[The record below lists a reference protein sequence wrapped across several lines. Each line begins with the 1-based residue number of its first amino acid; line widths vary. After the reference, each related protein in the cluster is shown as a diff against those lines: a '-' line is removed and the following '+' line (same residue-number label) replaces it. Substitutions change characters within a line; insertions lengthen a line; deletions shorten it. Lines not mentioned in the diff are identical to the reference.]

1 MKIHVLMSGP
11 IRPSLGYVIDNVKRI
26 KELFGD
32 VVTHLAYWDTR
43 SEDDARQLRE
53 AFDHV
58 YVLEEPTAQEIFEKV
73 SARTQQQTEM
83 KTLEHWTIGMYKMF
97 YGLRCLVE
105 RCDIES
111 RDIVIRM
118 RTDLWIDS
126 VKNAQGL
133 LNTVKEKSYLF
144 CPRES
149 GWRSCDWFSISTY
162 NTFAKV
168 WFYPTDSE
176 YNEFLQK
183 TRCAETMITDKL
195 RLHKLHKVDINPLV
209 KLGICRKYT
218 DGDPQVDYR

>member
-1 MKIHVLMSGP
+1 
-11 IRPSLGYVIDNVKRI
+11 VIDNVKRV
-26 KELFGD
+26 KDLFGE
-32 VVTHLAYWDTR
+32 VTVHLAYWDTKN
-43 SEDDARQLRE
+43 EDEERLLHSV
-53 AFDHV
+53 FDHV
-58 YVLEEPTAQEIFEKV
+58 YKMQEPTDAEIFQRV
-73 SARTQQQTEM
+73 TARTQQQTEM

-111 RDIVIRM
+111 RDLVIRM

-126 VKNAQGL
+126 VKNATGL
-133 LNTVKEKSYLF
+133 MNTVKEKSYLF

-162 NTFAKV
+162 NTFARV

-183 TRCAETMITDKL
+183 TRCAETMVTDKL
-195 RLHKLHKVDINPLV
+195 RLHKFNRVDINSLV
-209 KLGICRKYT
+209 KLGICRKYIGT
-218 DGDPQVDYR
+218 TPEIDYR